1 MIDKDFCLS
10 SYIAFRYIWRD
21 DMDFMPGMHHRL
33 FESVP
38 AKERIGVKTSA
49 DIDREISDSSTTCI
63 ANTTVSAFCSQVAWT
78 APAWLPT

>member
-38 AKERIGVKTSA
+38 AKERIGVKASA
-49 DIDREISDSSTTCI
+49 DIDREIQRQFDDLYRQYNSIGILLSRSLGCSTT
-63 ANTTVSAFCSQVAWT
+63 S
-78 APAWLPT
+78 